1 MGFLTFVK
9 KIFSRTI
16 LPETAEW
23 LFVGL
28 GNPGEKYSATRH
40 NIGFRVV
47 DKFSRSFEN
56 PVMFQT
62 CEADCTFSADGSI
75 LVAKPV
81 TFMNRSGYA
90 VRGLIDKFKVP
101 VSSVIVVVDDFNIPC
116 GTIRVRRSGS
126 HGGHNGLKSI
136 SSQIGDKYPRIRIG
150 VGPLPPDTDIIDF
163 VLGSFSA
170 ADETVLKDVLP
181 KAASAMKM
189 LTTDSIDTVM
199 NRYNK

>member
-1 MGFLTFVK
+1 V
-9 KIFSRTI
+9 
-16 LPETAEW
+16 PESAEW

-47 DKFSRSFEN
+47 DEFSSSLKN
-56 PVMFQT
+56 QMTFQT

-75 LVAKPV
+75 LVAKP
-81 TFMNRSGYA
+81 TTYMNRSGDA
-90 VRGLIDKFKVP
+90 VRGLIEKFNVP
-101 VSSVIVVVDDFNIPC
+101 VSSVVVIVDDFNIAC
-116 GTIRVRRSGS
+116 GTIRVRRNGS

-136 SSQIGDKYPRIRIG
+136 SSQIGDNYPRIRIG
-150 VGPLPPDTDIIDF
+150 IGPLPPDTDIIDF

-170 ADETVLKDVLP
+170 AEEAVLKDVLP
-181 KAASAMKM
+181 KAASAMNM
-189 LTTDSIDTVM
+189 LTNDSIDTVM